1 MIDKLADNDTQNL
14 AQALAENPQWLSKLL
29 VRINSDIEHMQLVI
43 CK

>member
-14 AQALAENPQWLSKLL
+14 AQALTENPQWLSKVL
-29 VRINSDIEHMQLVI
+29 VRIYSDIEHTQVVI